1 MEQMFGNKKKKD
13 LNAQELKEYKR
24 EQKRLR
30 RA

>member
-13 LNAQELKEYKR
+13 LNDQELKDYEK
-24 EQKRLR
+24 EKKRLR